1 MSFIDERI
9 VKMTFDSKQ
18 FEKGIAATMDL
29 LDKFQN
35 ALMLKG
41 ASAGITSLQKS
52 VSNFSFEGLGS
63 AADTVAARF
72 TNLGIVGTTALV
84 KITNQAIDAG
94 EKLLKSLSIDQVT
107 AGWQKF
113 GDKTTSVGTLVAQ
126 GNSLEFVNEQ
136 MDRLNWFTD
145 ETSYN
150 FTDMVSNIAKFTAS
164 GQGLKESVTMMEGI
178 ALWAAASGQNAGT
191 ASRAM
196 YQLSQAMGSGVMR
209 KEDWKSIQNTS
220 MDTDE
225 FRQVALDTAVALGK
239 LKKTGED
246 TYKSLQS
253 RSKKGAAEF
262 KKAQFADSLTEGAW
276 FDTDVMAAVYE
287 KYGAATE
294 RLKEY
299 ADANETTASEA
310 IAAIEAQDKAM
321 AEAYS
326 KENNVSIE
334 EATKTLIEQGKILD
348 PLALKWFKAGQEA
361 RTFGDVIDSVKDAV
375 STQFMNIF
383 QNIFGNYEEATKLYT
398 NLANELWDIFA
409 GPLLQVKE
417 LLDLWHDFGGRTH
430 LLYGMQHA
438 WEAILALTAPIQ
450 EAFDNIF
457 PSETTWQGL
466 VKATFEFSKFTNSLK
481 ISDETAE
488 KLKRTF
494 QGVFSIFDLGKQA
507 IGAVF
512 RVFKEFIP
520 GLKDVAGGFLDITG
534 SIGDFITDMAS
545 AAKENDFFYNS
556 IKSLIEFVA
565 PAFEFLKN
573 AIENGIKAFE
583 DFTGI
588 DLHIPTFKEFTDT
601 LGNIKI
607 TLDPVI
613 SVLKGAADA
622 VHNFFESMNQEQT
635 GGGAEKKVGIFEK
648 LVEIFGK
655 LAKIFGTV
663 FGVVKEGIG
672 TALNYFSKALDNV
685 DGNKITGLLGGGLFA
700 LVAMKIKGFI
710 DDIKDKLSP
719 LSSIKDSLIELKD
732 GLLDTFGAVQDRLN
746 AGRLITI
753 AAAIGILAASL
764 IALAGTENIG
774 TGLAA
779 IGGLMLEL
787 LTFLSTVE
795 LIGKIAGEGAFDS
808 IGTVAGSMLKLS
820 IAILVL
826 SKAMSTL
833 GKMDYEEIVKG
844 LVAVGGLMME
854 FVVFA
859 GLAEN
864 YEGGVQKASK
874 GIIAVSVGILILSAA
889 CKVFSG
895 MEWEEIG
902 KGLAGVGALLAE
914 VGIFAK
920 FVGEAK
926 HIAVSAASMIMIAGA
941 LTILTGV
948 LFVMGK
954 TSETMR
960 SGLLVLAGLLIE
972 LGTAVH
978 FMNDSLAGA
987 AAIIIVAG
995 AIAIL
1000 TPALVLLGAAM
1011 TGDGIARALITLAG
1025 ALFVMGAAA
1034 GIMGMAWQPMLIGAG
1049 VLAAFGA
1056 ALVIAGAGLAA
1067 FGLGLTTFTTGLVAS
1082 GAAIVGGVGV
1092 IGKALELAVT
1102 LIIQAIEGM
1111 LKQAVMLVPF
1121 VVELALMLIEG
1132 FLAGIARHL
1141 PGIIAAGA
1149 SIILAFITG
1158 VTQYLPD
1165 ILQAGIALMVVF
1177 INGMADGIRDNTD
1190 TILGAMGNLVSA
1202 LIELVL
1208 TGVQDIVT
1216 QIPGIG
1222 GAMYDALEEAK
1233 KAVRET
1239 LAPGEMQG
1247 IGEDAVNSTVHG
1259 FETASGDLV
1268 EKGGAVG
1275 KQFGNAYGD
1284 GSVEGIEEK
1293 ETDVVGAAEKTSN
1306 SMLDALGSTETLGL
1320 FSNIGEEDIQK
1331 WLDGMDNKDTDVT
1344 SMSKAMRTLST
1355 GALDN
1360 STGEYFGAGENGVL
1374 GFIKGLGSHDAD
1386 VTAEGARIANLATSA
1401 MMSKQGLDEHSP
1413 SKKTYKIGVN
1423 AGKGYVNGFE
1433 STEGEITKTSKET
1446 GKKSGKALQEGI
1458 DSEIGILNYA
1468 SGAVDMFQK
1477 KWLSAEET
1485 LGDTSAIQIS
1495 TDAME
1500 VLALSLYQSS
1510 DAAAE
1515 AVTTAEGNAKSVADI
1530 LKNIKASYTEMRQS
1544 VIQTLD
1550 SQIDMLS
1557 GFDVKM
1563 DIHGSDMIKN
1573 MESNI
1578 DAMSMYIDQLNL
1590 LAERGISEGL
1600 LQHLKDL
1607 GPKGLNE
1614 INAFVD
1620 MSAEQLDRAN
1630 QLWEQKTEMMNNVA
1644 DRYMADLAY
1653 VTVRSAES
1661 VGSGLNAEANGEQ
1674 IEEYV
1679 GSLLTKL
1686 RESVGVNLQNF
1697 EAVGEVVASSVASGL
1712 KSDTV
1717 GIKETDKAAKN
1728 TSNHI
1733 VNTMDQNIR
1742 EEDGVAIGQ
1751 RLCEGIAKGIRDNI
1765 EVATTAAEE
1774 MALALIEK
1782 AKEALGIASPS
1793 KIFAELG
1800 YYSDAGLAEGITK
1813 YSPIVR
1819 DAAVDTANDMVG
1831 QLTGVFGQIADM
1843 VDGNI
1848 DLDPTIRP
1856 VLDLTNIMN
1865 GSGQIS
1871 SLLGLNDPYSVSA
1884 AAAITG
1890 IQNGPDL
1897 ALQISDSINRVIDK
1911 LGSTSEQPRDII
1923 IHIYP
1928 TENQSPEDIADAVS
1942 YRINHEFYKKAAVR
1956 GGA

>member
-18 FEKGIAATMDL
+18 FEKGIATTMDL

-41 ASAGITSLQKS
+41 ATAGFTSLQKT
-52 VSNFSFEGLGS
+52 VSDFSFGGLTN
-63 AADTVAARF
+63 AVDTVSDRF
-72 TNLGIVGTTALV
+72 TTLGVIGTTALI

-94 EKLLKSLSIDQVT
+94 EKLLKSLSIDQIT

-246 TYKSLQS
+246 TYQSLQS

-310 IAAIEAQDKAM
+310 IAAVEAQDKAM

-383 QNIFGNYEEATKLYT
+383 QNIFGNYQEATKLYT

-417 LLDLWHDFGGRTH
+417 LLDMWHDFGGRTH

-438 WEAILALTAPIQ
+438 WEAILALTEPIK

-457 PSETTWQGL
+457 PSETTWQGM

-481 ISDETAE
+481 ISGETAE
-488 KLKRTF
+488 KIKRTF

-520 GLKDVAGGFLDITG
+520 GLKEVAGGFLDITG
-534 SIGDFITDMAS
+534 SVGDFFTDMAA

-556 IKSLIEFVA
+556 IKSLLDFLS
-565 PAFEFLKN
+565 PAFDFLKTSLEN
-573 AIENGIKAFE
+573 AVQAFE
-583 DFTGI
+583 NFTGI
-588 DLHIPTFKEFTDT
+588 DLHIPTFKEFSDAIGGIRLT
-601 LGNIKI
+601 LE
-607 TLDPVI
+607 PVTK
-613 SVLKGAADA
+613 VLKGAADA
-622 VHNFFESMNQEQT
+622 IHNFFESMNQSQQ
-635 GGGAEKKVGIFEK
+635 GGVEKKVGIFEK
-648 LVEIFGK
+648 LGEIFGK
-655 LAKIFGTV
+655 LAKIIGAV
-663 FGVVKEGIG
+663 LGVIKDGIG
-672 TALNYFSKALDNV
+672 EGLDYFSKALDNV

-700 LVAMKIKGFI
+700 FVGLKIKDFI
-710 DDIKDKLSP
+710 DGIKDNLKP
-719 LSSIKDSLIELKD
+719 LSGIKASLGELKD
-732 GLLDTFGAVQDRLN
+732 SIVDTFGAVQDRLN
-746 AGRLITI
+746 AGRLLTI
-753 AAAIGILAASL
+753 AIAIGVLAASL
-764 IALAGTENIG
+764 VALAGNPNLG
-774 TGLAA
+774 DGLVA
-779 IGGLMLEL
+779 IGGLMGEL
-787 LTFLSTVE
+787 LIFISMVE
-795 LIGKIAGEGAFDS
+795 AIGKISGEGAFGS
-808 IGTVAGSMLKLS
+808 IDKISTSMLKLS
-820 IAILVL
+820 GALFIL
-826 SKAMSTL
+826 SKAMVSL
-833 GKMDYEEIVKG
+833 GKLEWEEIAKG
-844 LVAVGGLMME
+844 LTAIGGMLLGYVM
-854 FVVFA
+854 FA
-859 GLAEN
+859 GMTEQYA
-864 YEGGVQKASK
+864 GGIEKASK
-874 GIIAVSVGILILSAA
+874 GLIAVSVGILILSAA
-889 CKVFSG
+889 CKVFST
-895 MEWEEIG
+895 MEWEDIG
-902 KGLAGVGALLAE
+902 KGLVGVGGLLLELGA
-914 VGIFAK
+914 FAK

-926 HIAVSAASMIMIAGA
+926 KLMASAASMIILAGA

-948 LFVMGK
+948 LFIMGK
-954 TSETMR
+954 ASDTM
-960 SGLLVLAGLLIE
+960 GNGLLIMAE
-972 LGTAVH
+972 VLFALGSAMH
-978 FMNDSLAGA
+978 FMEGALPGA
-987 AAIIIVAG
+987 AAMIIAAG

-1000 TPALVLLGAAM
+1000 TPALALLGTVM
-1011 TGDGIARALITLAG
+1011 TGDGIAKALIALAG
-1025 ALFVMGAAA
+1025 ALFIIGAAA
-1034 GIMGMAWQPMLIGAG
+1034 GFFGSAAGVFLTGAA

-1056 ALVIAGAGLAA
+1056 ALLVAGAGLAA
-1067 FGLGLTTFTTGLVAS
+1067 FGLGLTAFTTGLVAS
-1082 GAAIVGGVGV
+1082 GAAIVGGVGL

-1132 FLAGIARHL
+1132 FLTGIARHL

-1149 SIILAFITG
+1149 GIILAFLTG
-1158 VTQYLPD
+1158 VAQYLPD
-1165 ILQAGIALMVVF
+1165 ILQAGITLMVVF

-1208 TGVQDIVT
+1208 TGVQDIVK

-1222 GAMYDALEEAK
+1222 GAMYNALEDAK

-1259 FETASGDLV
+1259 FETASGELV

-1284 GSVEGIEEK
+1284 GSIEGIEDK

-1320 FSNIGEEDIQK
+1320 FSDIGEEDIQK

-1344 SMSKAMRTLST
+1344 SMSEAMRTLST
-1355 GALDN
+1355 GALDD

-1374 GFIKGLGSHDAD
+1374 GFIKGLGSHDSE
-1386 VTAEGARIANLATSA
+1386 VTSEGTRIANLATSA

-1413 SKKTYKIGVN
+1413 SKKTYKIGIN
-1423 AGKGYVNGFE
+1423 AGKGFVNGLE
-1433 STEGEITKTSKET
+1433 SSGEDAKKASVKL
-1446 GKKSGKALQEGI
+1446 GK
-1458 DSEIGILNYA
+1458 DSVSSLKDSVDAQIGILDYA
-1468 SGAVDMFQK
+1468 GEAAAQFRNQ
-1477 KWLSAEET
+1477 WLSTQEALTDEQ
-1485 LGDTSAIQIS
+1485 AFQVS

-1500 VLALSLYQSS
+1500 LLALRIYAAS
-1510 DAAAE
+1510 DASKQ
-1515 AVTTAEGNAKSVADI
+1515 AVTDAKDNASSVQEV
-1530 LKNIKASYTEMRQS
+1530 LSGIKKAYTDMRAS
-1544 VIQTLD
+1544 IAQTLE

-1557 GFDVKM
+1557 MFDFGKA
-1563 DIHGSDMIKN
+1563 IRPEQMIEN

-1578 DAMSMYIDQLNL
+1578 RAIDTYWQTIDSLI
-1590 LAERGISEGL
+1590 EKGIDDGL
-1600 LQHLKDL
+1600 LNHLKDL
-1607 GPKGLNE
+1607 GPKGLSQME
-1614 INAFVD
+1614 AFNKMTSD
-1620 MSAEQLDRAN
+1620 QLERAN
-1630 QLWEQKTEMMNNVA
+1630 ELWQEKGKKLQETTDHVM
-1644 DRYMADLAY
+1644 
-1653 VTVRSAES
+1653 
-1661 VGSGLNAEANGEQ
+1661 
-1674 IEEYV
+1674 
-1679 GSLLTKL
+1679 GSLANSAVQAAGGFGEALDPETGEAAGKTYIEL
-1686 RESVGVNLQNF
+1686 ALQSMRETVGVNLQNF
-1697 EAVGEVVASSVASGL
+1697 EAIGGEIADTVAKGLKASSESDAETTKSAEKLGDDVTKTIGDSVDAESG
-1712 KSDTV
+1712 K
-1717 GIKETDKAAKN
+1717 
-1728 TSNHI
+1728 
-1733 VNTMDQNIR
+1733 
-1742 EEDGVAIGQ
+1742 AIGIS
-1751 RLCEGIAKGIRDNI
+1751 LCEGIANGLREGI
-1765 EVATTAAEE
+1765 ETATTAAEE
-1774 MALALIEK
+1774 LALALIEK
-1782 AKEALGIASPS
+1782 VKSTLGIASPS

-1800 YYSDAGLAEGITK
+1800 YYSDAGLAEGLTK
-1813 YSPIVR
+1813 YSPLVR
-1819 DAAVDTANDMVG
+1819 DAAETTADDAVSH
-1831 QLTGVFGQIADM
+1831 LTGVFGQIADM
-1843 VDGNI
+1843 IDGNI
-1848 DLDPTIRP
+1848 ELDPTIRP
-1856 VLDLTNIMN
+1856 VLDLSNIAN
-1865 GSGQIS
+1865 GSDQIS
-1871 SLLGLNDPYSVSA
+1871 SLLNLSQPVTATA
-1884 AAAITG
+1884 ALTG
-1890 IQNGPDL
+1890 IQNNADL
-1897 ALQISDSINRVIDK
+1897 AFQLGDSINKAINK
-1911 LGSTSEQPRDII
+1911 LKETGEQARDIV

-1928 TENQSPEDIADAVS
+1928 TENQSPEEIADAVS
-1942 YRINHEFYKKAAVR
+1942 YRINHELYKKVAVR
-1956 GGA
+1956 GGT